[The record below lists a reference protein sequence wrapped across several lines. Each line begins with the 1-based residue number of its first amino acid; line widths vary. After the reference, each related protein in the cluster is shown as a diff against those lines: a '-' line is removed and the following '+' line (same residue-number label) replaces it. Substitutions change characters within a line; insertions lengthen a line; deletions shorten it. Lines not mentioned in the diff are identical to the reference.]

1 MNKRILATVI
11 ALGVAGVAALTL
23 AQQAVTLRVVG
34 FEVSAAERGTPLDQA
49 YKKFLADSQRA
60 IPGLTIQSLET
71 PPDFDTQLLV
81 DLAAGTGPD
90 VWSQDAS
97 TLARL
102 VDSGNVLDMRRCQAV
117 VPSLT
122 LGRFFPSVLA
132 IHRRADGAI
141 YGLPNDFTPM
151 MIYYNPEAFARAKV
165 AVPRAGWT
173 WDNFLRTAQLM
184 TIDKNGRN
192 RLDANF
198 DENNV
203 VQWGFRQRKFPFE
216 WVYRLWQNGGD
227 VLSPDGKTA
236 TGFLDSPASLEAIQ
250 FMADLVLKYKV
261 APRPSTLDQLTQQL
275 GFLDRFLRGD
285 FAMFDRGHWELV
297 GLLSNKEYKPGR
309 IGVAPQPRKRNGAT
323 VMYASGWVINKA
335 VERDPRKLEA
345 ACRFVERATNRVYQD
360 TKAIT
365 GIAIAANQLSAAA
378 AIRSSKLPEVERA
391 FFNAVPS
398 ARAPYGSKFAAYP
411 AVETILESMMDRIL
425 NGAAVEATVKAAV
438 AEINR
443 EVSR

>member
-1 MNKRILATVI
+1 MRKRLFTTLAV
-11 ALGVAGVAALTL
+11 LGFAAALTQ

-34 FEVSAAERGTPLDQA
+34 FEVSISERGTPLDTA
-49 YKKFLADSQRA
+49 YKKFLSDSQRA
-60 IPGLTIQSLET
+60 ISGLTIQSLET

-102 VDSGNVLDMRRCQAV
+102 VDSGNVLDMRRCQAI
-117 VPSLT
+117 VPKLT
-122 LGRFFPSVLA
+122 TGRFFPSVLN
-132 IHRRADGAI
+132 IHRRGDGAI

-151 MIYYNPEAFARAKV
+151 VIYYNPEAFARAKV
-165 AVPRAGWT
+165 AVPKADWT
-173 WDNFLRTAQLM
+173 WDNLLRTAQLM

-203 VQWGFRQRKFPFE
+203 AQWGYRVRKFPFE

-227 VLSPDGKTA
+227 VLSADGKTA
-236 TGFLDSPASLEAIQ
+236 TGYLDSSASIEAIQ
-250 FMADLVLKYKV
+250 WIADLVLKYKV
-261 APRPSTLDQLTQQL
+261 APKPSTLDQLTQQL
-275 GFLDRFLRGD
+275 GFLDRFLKGD

-297 GLLSNKEYKPGR
+297 GLLSNKEYKAGR
-309 IGVAPQPRKRNGAT
+309 IGVIAQPRKKNNAT
-323 VMYASGWVINKA
+323 VIYASGWVINKA
-335 VERDPRKLEA
+335 VEKDARKLEA
-345 ACRFVERATNRVYQD
+345 ACKFVERATDRGYQD

-365 GIAIAANQLSAAA
+365 SIAIAANRISAAA

-391 FFNAVPS
+391 FQAAVPS
-398 ARAPYGSKFAAYP
+398 ARAPYGAKFANYP

-425 NGAAVEATVKAAV
+425 NGAAVEATVKSAV
-438 AEINR
+438 TEINR